1 MWLAMGMDK
10 ANVKMDMVMGTVTET
25 IAMMI
30 LIKKVPKI

>member
-1 MWLAMGMDK
+1 MGMDK
-10 ANVKMDMVMGTVTET
+10 ATVKMDMVMGTGMVTET